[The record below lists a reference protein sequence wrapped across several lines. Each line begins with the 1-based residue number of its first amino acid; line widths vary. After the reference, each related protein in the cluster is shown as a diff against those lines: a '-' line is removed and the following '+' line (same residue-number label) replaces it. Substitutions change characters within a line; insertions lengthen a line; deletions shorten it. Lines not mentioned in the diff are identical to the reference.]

1 MSFTKKIQFLSA
13 VCYGINLSWTPKP
26 TPPPTIC
33 PSVLEVNTSRGV
45 TAHLLGSDLSWALA
59 CYCQE
64 ETCCAHPHMNSGRI
78 SQSIDSQE
86 KGQRNGSLLRLVP
99 TLWKK
104 TEVSGLSGTDTNT
117 GKEKNCKNQ
126 EQGGWDVSVGKTTYI

>member
-1 MSFTKKIQFLSA
+1 
-13 VCYGINLSWTPKP
+13 
-26 TPPPTIC
+26 
-33 PSVLEVNTSRGV
+33 
-45 TAHLLGSDLSWALA
+45 
-59 CYCQE
+59 
-64 ETCCAHPHMNSGRI
+64 MNSGCI